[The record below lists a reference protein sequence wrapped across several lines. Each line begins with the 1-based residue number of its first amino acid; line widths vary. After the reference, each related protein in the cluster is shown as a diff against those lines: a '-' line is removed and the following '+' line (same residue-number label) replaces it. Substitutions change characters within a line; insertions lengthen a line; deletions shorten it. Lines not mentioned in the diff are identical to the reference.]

1 MINQLI
7 KRLGNIFSIESV
19 RRLLNPPVL
28 VAVMLTAAILTYY
41 TRTQQRKQFFSRSSV
56 VYFVAIFSLVAIGY
70 MLLIKLQR
78 LRGTSDTDND
88 LTLKSYDLKDY
99 FLPLTSLMGTGKKLV
114 GSLFN
119 KKKKKKARRKAK
131 RARQREEALLRAE
144 QEELELS
151 PARNRRRRFVS
162 SEVEPYIEDEE
173 SEY

>member
-7 KRLGNIFSIESV
+7 KRLGNVFSVESV

-41 TRTQQRKQFFSRSSV
+41 TRTQQREKFFSRSSV

-78 LRGTSDTDND
+78 LRGTFDTDND

-99 FLPLTSLMGTGKKLV
+99 FLPLTSLMGTGKKLI
-114 GSLFN
+114 GSVFN

-131 RARQREEALLRAE
+131 RARQREEALLRE